1 MSFFVKNKMYP
12 HFIWRRFVLM
22 ITFDDIKNNEEI
34 KTCIIRGDELL
45 KMCGYTEHSFVH
57 AGVVSGR
64 AAAVLKDL
72 GYSEKYIELAR
83 ISGYVHDIGNMVNR
97 NDHAQSGA
105 ILAYNILIRMGME
118 VPDAVTVASAV
129 GNHDEGTGNA
139 VDPVSAAVILADK
152 SDVRNTRVRRKN
164 RTSYDIH
171 DRVNSAVKHSDIVI
185 DNKNMK
191 ILLNMEIDTDISSVM
206 DYFEIFLNRMLMC
219 RKSAE
224 FFGMKLVINANNM
237 RLL

>member
-1 MSFFVKNKMYP
+1 MK
-12 HFIWRRFVLM
+12 
-22 ITFDDIKNNEEI
+22 ITFEDIKNNEEV
-34 KTCIIRGDELL
+34 KTCIMRGDDLL

-57 AGVVSGR
+57 ASFVSQR
-64 AAAVLKDL
+64 AGNILKDL

-83 ISGYVHDIGNMVNR
+83 IAGYLHDIGNMVNR

-105 ILAYNILIRMGME
+105 ILAYNILIRMGMDI
-118 VPDAVTVASAV
+118 PDAVTVSSAV

-139 VDPVSAAVILADK
+139 VDPVSSALILADK

-164 RTSYDIH
+164 AVSYDIH
-171 DRVNSAVKHSDIVI
+171 DRVNYAVKKSDVI
-185 DNKNMK
+185 INNDEGQ
-191 ILLNMEIDTDISSVM
+191 ICLNMEIDTEISSVM

-224 FFGMKLVINANNM
+224 FFGMKLTIRANNM